1 MRVTVAA
8 GTLAVLAALPVT
20 ARERVAEPKT
30 GVEFDAQADGQ
41 SLLGVG
47 LRVKKILFIKAKVYA
62 VGLYVADSALAGPL
76 AIHADEPGTP
86 AFFEDLVWGDFD
98 KQLTLKFVR
107 GLDQKKIQGAMRE
120 ALEGKTDADLLDRFV
135 SYFPEIERG
144 QECVLRWAPGGSLET
159 TMAGEAKPPIRS
171 KEFAAALFGLY
182 VGQQPLQDDI
192 KQGLVA
198 RAPALLKP

>member
-8 GTLAVLAALPVT
+8 GILAVLATLPVT
-20 ARERVAEPKT
+20 AQERIAEPRT
-30 GVEFDAQADGQ
+30 GVEFDVQADGR

-62 VGLYVADSALAGPL
+62 VGLYVADTALTGPL
-76 AIHADEPGTP
+76 AIHAGKLGTP
-86 AFFEDLVWGDFD
+86 AFYQDLVWGDFD

-120 ALEGKTDADLLDRFV
+120 ALEGKTDAKLLDRFV
-135 SYFPEIERG
+135 SYFPEIEKG

-159 TMAGEAKPPIRS
+159 TMAGEARPPIRS
-171 KEFAAALFGLY
+171 KDFAAALFGLY
-182 VGQQPLQDDI
+182 VGEHPVQDDL
-192 KQGLVA
+192 KRGLVA

>member
-8 GTLAVLAALPVT
+8 GILAVLATLPVT
-20 ARERVAEPKT
+20 AQQRIAEPKT
-30 GVEFDAQADGQ
+30 GVEFDVQADGR

-62 VGLYVADSALAGPL
+62 VGLYVADTALAGPL
-76 AIHADEPGTP
+76 AIHAGKLGTP
-86 AFFEDLVWGDFD
+86 AFYQDLVWGDFD

-107 GLDQKKIQGAMRE
+107 DVDQKKIQGAMCE
-120 ALEGKTDADLLDRFV
+120 ALEGKTDAKLLDRFV
-135 SYFPEIERG
+135 SYFPEIEKG

-159 TMAGEAKPPIRS
+159 TMAGEARPPIRS
-171 KEFAAALFGLY
+171 KDFAAALFALY
-182 VGQQPLQDDI
+182 VGKHPVQDDI